1 MKIIDLFTAIFL
13 SISSLF
19 PVSKSLSPVITISP
33 VPILT
38 PLTLNSIF
46 RKNSQNSMEKND
58 RIISLITTGDVI
70 PARSVNFKMVE
81 KNDFTYPFAKTAQFL
96 RSADLTLINLEAPL
110 ISDCPVTNQ
119 GMIFCG
125 DQRFVEGLKYADIDI
140 VNLANNHT
148 FNYGETGLCETILLL
163 ERNNIGLSGIPESL
177 NCSFP
182 VADFYTKIVKGT
194 KFGFLGFNILDNPPV
209 TKILNAVKSAKNK
222 SDFLIVSFH
231 WGAEYKSTPAK
242 QTVELAKSAIDSG
255 ADLIVGNHPHWIQPL
270 EIYKEKLIIYAHGNF
285 IFDQQW
291 SRETKTGIAVKILIS
306 QNKIIAADIYPLF
319 ISDYS
324 QPELLEGKKQDVV
337 LNHLEEISQKQ
348 SSLN

>member
-33 VPILT
+33 APALT

-96 RSADLTLINLEAPL
+96 KSADLTLINLEAPL

-140 VNLANNHT
+140 VNLANNHS
-148 FNYGETGLCETILLL
+148 FNHGETGLCETILLL
-163 ERNNIGLSGIPESL
+163 ERNNIGISGTPESL
-177 NCSFP
+177 NCPFTASN
-182 VADFYTKIVKGT
+182 FYTKIVKGF

-222 SDFLIVSFH
+222 SDFLVISFH
-231 WGAEYKSTPAK
+231 WGAEYESFPAK
-242 QTVELAKSAIDSG
+242 QTVELAKSVIDSG

-285 IFDQQW
+285 IFDQEW
-291 SRETKTGIAVKILIS
+291 SRETKKGFASKIIIYK
-306 QNKIIAADIYPLF
+306 NKIIDVQIYPVF

-324 QPELLEGKKQDVV
+324 EAELLEGKRKEDI

-348 SSLN
+348 SR